1 MKKIFEAHINN
12 VATPYLISIFSIFIA
27 TVIRLW
33 PLSALE
39 LRIPWVTFYPAVMV
53 CAIFSGFR
61 SGLFTTFLSVFVV
74 LFLSFNGTPFI
85 DDSGDWLG
93 LFVFSLNS
101 VFISIMGGM
110 MHQAKR
116 TAIRLKD
123 KAEDAKN
130 MLEKKVAERTKELSQ
145 SVGQLRSLFA
155 NSPFPIMVYS
165 ENGRIIMINQAWTQL
180 TGYELVDIPTL
191 CDWVKKAYG
200 ENIEKIGLKIAPHL
214 SADRR
219 VDEGEIKIR
228 AKEGNTLIW
237 DFSSAPLG
245 ETTGGQKLIVSMA
258 KDITDKKALE
268 TKLSQSQKM
277 EAIGTLAGGIAH
289 DFNNLLSIILG
300 YTDIVIESLPE
311 DSQNASD
318 LQEVYKAAS
327 RAKDLVSQI
336 LSFSRQDNQ
345 ELMPLKIHL
354 ILKEAM
360 TLLRSTIP
368 TTIDIRLN
376 LDSNCKSV
384 LADPTQI
391 HQVILNLCTNAYH
404 AMRDH
409 DGVLS
414 IKLESV
420 VLPRDDNN
428 TRVHIQPGEYVKLS
442 ISDTGIG
449 ISKHIQEK
457 IFDPYFTTKA
467 KGEGTGLGLAVVHG
481 IVKQYNGEITVD
493 SKPDEGTTFSVYLP
507 AIKENK
513 ESISNENSF
522 TLPRGNESI
531 LIIDDDEKI
540 AKINKRMLEEL
551 GYHATALTKS
561 EEALNSF
568 QQTPESIDLVITD
581 MTMPHMTGAEL
592 AKKLL
597 AIRPDIPIIMCTGF
611 SDQIN
616 KDEAIRIGISDFI
629 MKPVNKM
636 TLALSVRK
644 ALNHSP
650 LKLRKE
656 NIDSI

>member
-1 MKKIFEAHINN
+1 LKKIFEAHINN

-300 YTDIVIESLPE
+300 YTDIVIEGLPE

-318 LQEVYKAAS
+318 LREVYKAAS
-327 RAKDLVSQI
+327 RA
-336 LSFSRQDNQ
+336 
-345 ELMPLKIHL
+345 
-354 ILKEAM
+354 
-360 TLLRSTIP
+360 
-368 TTIDIRLN
+368 TIDIRLN
-376 LDSNCKSV
+376 LDPNCKSV

-404 AMRDH
+404 TMRDD

-420 VLPRDDNN
+420 VLPRDDDN
-428 TRVHIQPGEYVKLS
+428 TNVHIRPGEYVKLI
-442 ISDTGIG
+442 ISDTGTG

-507 AIKENK
+507 AIKEDR
-513 ESISNENSF
+513 ESIPKENSF

-531 LIIDDDEKI
+531 L
-540 AKINKRMLEEL
+540 N
-551 GYHATALTKS
+551 Y
-561 EEALNSF
+561 
-568 QQTPESIDLVITD
+568 
-581 MTMPHMTGAEL
+581 
-592 AKKLL
+592 
-597 AIRPDIPIIMCTGF
+597 
-611 SDQIN
+611 
-616 KDEAIRIGISDFI
+616 
-629 MKPVNKM
+629 
-636 TLALSVRK
+636 
-644 ALNHSP
+644 
-650 LKLRKE
+650 
-656 NIDSI
+656 

>member
-1 MKKIFEAHINN
+1 
-12 VATPYLISIFSIFIA
+12 
-27 TVIRLW
+27 
-33 PLSALE
+33 
-39 LRIPWVTFYPAVMV
+39 
-53 CAIFSGFR
+53 
-61 SGLFTTFLSVFVV
+61 
-74 LFLSFNGTPFI
+74 
-85 DDSGDWLG
+85 
-93 LFVFSLNS
+93 
-101 VFISIMGGM
+101 
-110 MHQAKR
+110 
-116 TAIRLKD
+116 
-123 KAEDAKN
+123 
-130 MLEKKVAERTKELSQ
+130 
-145 SVGQLRSLFA
+145 
-155 NSPFPIMVYS
+155 
-165 ENGRIIMINQAWTQL
+165 
-180 TGYELVDIPTL
+180 
-191 CDWVKKAYG
+191 
-200 ENIEKIGLKIAPHL
+200 
-214 SADRR
+214 
-219 VDEGEIKIR
+219 
-228 AKEGNTLIW
+228 
-237 DFSSAPLG
+237 LG

-507 AIKENK
+507 AIKGNK

-592 AKKLL
+592 TKKLL